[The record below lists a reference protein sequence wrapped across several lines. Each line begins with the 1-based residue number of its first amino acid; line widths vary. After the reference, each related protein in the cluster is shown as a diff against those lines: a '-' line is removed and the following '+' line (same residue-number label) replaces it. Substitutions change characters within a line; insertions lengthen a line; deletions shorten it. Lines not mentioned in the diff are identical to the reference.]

1 MFWRDA
7 VQRDLRPLRLFARRT
22 RAVDRGRIR
31 SRRRRGPTLGIAVE
45 PSYNAVLVAMLAF
58 VAMAWSGT
66 RVRPLRF
73 RERVARAWGQ
83 VNDFAIQ
90 RADGV
95 LNEREMQSGGD
106 LT

>member
-1 MFWRDA
+1 
-7 VQRDLRPLRLFARRT
+7 
-22 RAVDRGRIR
+22 
-31 SRRRRGPTLGIAVE
+31 
-45 PSYNAVLVAMLAF
+45 MLAF